1 MNTNTTATKLTSKDV
16 SSRLGIETV
25 TVRKYSKLLES
36 HGYFFERDTK
46 GWRLY
51 NKDDLSAIEY
61 LYNMNKLDGQS
72 LQKAAE
78 HIAHLYRSKLTVSQP
93 DTPIQNDEGHA
104 LFQFV
109 KQQEKFNK
117 MMLERIELFEKRQQE
132 RDEMLMKSLRES
144 QETQKMLAA
153 AREKKWW
160 QFWK

>member
-1 MNTNTTATKLTSKDV
+1 MNTATRFTSKDV
-16 SSRLGIETV
+16 SSRLGIEAV

-36 HGYFFERDTK
+36 HGYSFDRDSK

-51 NKDDLSAIEY
+51 TKDDLSALEY
-61 LYNMNKLDGQS
+61 LYNMNKIDGQS
-72 LQKAAE
+72 LNKAAE
-78 HIAHLYRSKLTVSQP
+78 HIAHLYRSKLTISQP
-93 DTPIQNDEGHA
+93 ATSLQNDERDA
-104 LFQFV
+104 LLQFV
-109 KQQEKFNK
+109 KQQEEFNK

-132 RDEMLMKSLRES
+132 RDEMLLKSLRES

>member
-1 MNTNTTATKLTSKDV
+1 MNTDTTATKLTSKDV

-93 DTPIQNDEGHA
+93 DTPIQNDERRA

-109 KQQEKFNK
+109 
-117 MMLERIELFEKRQQE
+117 
-132 RDEMLMKSLRES
+132 
-144 QETQKMLAA
+144 
-153 AREKKWW
+153 
-160 QFWK
+160 